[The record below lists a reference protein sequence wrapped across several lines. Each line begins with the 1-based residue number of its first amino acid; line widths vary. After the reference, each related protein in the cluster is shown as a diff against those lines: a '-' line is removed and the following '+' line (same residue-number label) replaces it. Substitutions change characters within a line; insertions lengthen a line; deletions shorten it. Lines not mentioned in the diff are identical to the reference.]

1 MSLKMNYGYQID
13 DIKIVKKDDVIIG
26 FEILKDNRYRDSRTF
41 LKNASNT
48 QELCYRPLQNVL
60 LIPPSAG
67 LRFFIGPCLAL
78 ERDLIFLRYIL
89 FTFRIN

>member
-1 MSLKMNYGYQID
+1 MSRFKSN
-13 DIKIVKKDDVIIG
+13 VIGWLLLLVARG
-26 FEILKDNRYRDSRTF
+26 FRTY

-67 LRFFIGPCLAL
+67 LRFFIGRCLTL
-78 ERDLIFLRYIL
+78 ERDLIFLRYVL
-89 FTFRIN
+89 ERYTTSMFAL